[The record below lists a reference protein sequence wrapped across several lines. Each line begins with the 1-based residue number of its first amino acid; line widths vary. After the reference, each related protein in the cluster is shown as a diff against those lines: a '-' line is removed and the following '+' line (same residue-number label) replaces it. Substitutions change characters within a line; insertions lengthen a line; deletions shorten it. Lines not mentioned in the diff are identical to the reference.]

1 MTRLMLSA
9 AALLAMGLAAP
20 ALAQDAAQSAP
31 AAATG
36 ELPICS
42 KDVQDR
48 CQQGPRAEAMAADV
62 YKGGGNDNSARMT
75 AAQAAGKSAKR
86 PR

>member
-1 MTRLMLSA
+1 MLSA
-9 AALLAMGLAAP
+9 AALLAMGQAAP
-20 ALAQDAAQSAP
+20 ALAQAAAQPAP
-31 AAATG
+31 AAMG
-36 ELPICS
+36 ELPVCS